1 MDGEWNHG
9 QMAQNTKVNM
19 LMGKKM
25 GEANL
30 LLQMVL
36 STMANLKKMKL
47 VVEGN
52 ITGQTVNITKDNGR
66 ETKCT
71 VMVYWHG
78 VMESGTRVNLLMT
91 RGMDKELLLGQTA
104 DNT

>member
-1 MDGEWNHG
+1 MINSMDGEWNHG

-71 VMVYWHG
+71 VMVY
-78 VMESGTRVNLLMT
+78 
-91 RGMDKELLLGQTA
+91 
-104 DNT
+104 

>member
-1 MDGEWNHG
+1 
-9 QMAQNTKVNM
+9 M

-30 LLQMVL
+30 LLLMVL

-71 VMVYWHG
+71 VMVY
-78 VMESGTRVNLLMT
+78 
-91 RGMDKELLLGQTA
+91 
-104 DNT
+104 